1 MDWGEL
7 LYAPHY
13 QEGVGAAVLVV
24 LGIGAIDYEE
34 LPALDLTIVDEVRGD
49 EPDMH
54 RIIPQLRFKRSHLVA
69 RGIVLDDLRGAL
81 VTMATG
87 RQYRVESFAR
97 LPAPDGEESGEISC
111 NVSEVEQ

>member
-13 QEGVGAAVLVV
+13 DEGVGAAVLVV
-24 LGIGAIDYEE
+24 LEIGATDYEA
-34 LPALDLTIVDEVRGD
+34 LPAIDLTIVDEVRGD

-54 RIIPQLRFKRSHLVA
+54 RIIPQLRFKRSHLVE
-69 RGIVLDDLRGAL
+69 RGIALDDLRGGL
-81 VTMATG
+81 VTMETG
-87 RQYRVESFAR
+87 RQYRIESYAR
-97 LPAPDGEESGEISC
+97 SPAPDGEESGEVSC